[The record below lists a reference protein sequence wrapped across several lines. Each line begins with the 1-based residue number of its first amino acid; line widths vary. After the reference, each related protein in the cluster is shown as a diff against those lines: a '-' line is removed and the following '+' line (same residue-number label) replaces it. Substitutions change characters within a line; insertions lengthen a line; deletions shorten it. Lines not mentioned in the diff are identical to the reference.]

1 MTKKTKRIILWCV
14 GIYFGICL
22 VYAVYS
28 FVTEPETSEVAA
40 TESVVSEKVN
50 PEDDAA
56 LMRCKNLYSKLMSFK
71 DNPSFHT
78 YGFGEGGDSHGW
90 YMAAHNFTKEDDVH
104 LMQTYG
110 IVSGDLLM
118 LAEEYIKS
126 KGKET
131 EYSKGKRQE
140 FENAFSGQSLE

>member
-1 MTKKTKRIILWCV
+1 MTKKTKRIIQWCV

-28 FVTEPETSEVAA
+28 YFTEPNTTEPVAKETVASEA
-40 TESVVSEKVN
+40 VN

-56 LMRCKNLYSKLMSFK
+56 LNRCKNIYSKLMSFK
-71 DNPSFHT
+71 DNPTFHT
-78 YGFGEGGDSHGW
+78 CGFGEGGDFHGW
-90 YMAAHNFTKEDDVH
+90 YMAAHNFTKEDDNH

-110 IVSGDLLM
+110 VVSGDLLM

-126 KGKET
+126 EGKET
-131 EYSKGKRQE
+131 EYTKGKRKE
-140 FENAFSGQSLE
+140 FENAFSGKPLE